1 MWLSDRDFVAETE
14 AALLA
19 DDGRWPAPG
28 IVVNAVSANRGT
40 PWNMEEAERWLGHKP
55 QDDVWDR
62 LGIAPE

>member
-1 MWLSDRDFVAETE
+1 
-14 AALLA
+14 
-19 DDGRWPAPG
+19 
-28 IVVNAVSANRGT
+28 VVNAVSANRGT